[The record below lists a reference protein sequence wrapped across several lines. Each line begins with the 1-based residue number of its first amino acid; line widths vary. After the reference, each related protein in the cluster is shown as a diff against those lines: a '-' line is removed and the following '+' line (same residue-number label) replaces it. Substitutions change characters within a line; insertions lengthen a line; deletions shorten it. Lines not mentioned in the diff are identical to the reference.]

1 MTRTLALCLLIAG
14 CVSVEPRLQTTEEA
28 RQHCAEAAHSP
39 LVSLGIDPER
49 TTIAARRWK
58 MDAKT
63 DSYGEYRDLGDKV
76 KAVNKREVLFHEY
89 MHRGLSRAGERLN
102 TFNGMFRDDEHGLI
116 YYVLDRDFP
125 GLQEGRIPARKRSDA
140 KARWTSPEYAVRLS
154 AIETKARE
162 TKGWCGNG

>member
-1 MTRTLALCLLIAG
+1 MTRTLILCLLIAG
-14 CVSVEPRLQTTEEA
+14 CATVEPRLQTVEEA

-39 LVSLGIDPER
+39 LVSLGIDPAR
-49 TTIAARRWK
+49 TTIVAHGWRHDEKTYRLGEFSSRTK
-58 MDAKT
+58 MV
-63 DSYGEYRDLGDKV
+63 KV
-76 KAVNKREVLFHEY
+76 VNHPEPIRHEAI
-89 MHRGLSRAGERLN
+89 HRGLDMLGESFA

-116 YYVLDRDFP
+116 YYVMDRDFP

-140 KARWTSPEYAVRLS
+140 KARWTSPEYASRLS